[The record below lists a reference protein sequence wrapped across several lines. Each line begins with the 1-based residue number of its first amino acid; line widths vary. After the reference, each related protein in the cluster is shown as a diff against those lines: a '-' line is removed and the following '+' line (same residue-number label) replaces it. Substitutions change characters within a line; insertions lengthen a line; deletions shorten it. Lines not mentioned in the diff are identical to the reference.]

1 MQNATARDFLKEQ
14 SMKIRS
20 DIQKAKQDNQNMK
33 TFQSTMNYNK
43 AKEAKSL
50 ENYNRNQ
57 YNQSVSE
64 SHNQRATEFLQNKE
78 MHGAKIRQLEE
89 A

>member
-1 MQNATARDFLKEQ
+1 
-14 SMKIRS
+14 
-20 DIQKAKQDNQNMK
+20 
-33 TFQSTMNYNK
+33 MNYNK

-64 SHNQRATEFLQNKE
+64 SHNQRANEFLQNKE
-78 MHGAKIRQLEE
+78 MHEAKIRQLEE
-89 A
+89 IE